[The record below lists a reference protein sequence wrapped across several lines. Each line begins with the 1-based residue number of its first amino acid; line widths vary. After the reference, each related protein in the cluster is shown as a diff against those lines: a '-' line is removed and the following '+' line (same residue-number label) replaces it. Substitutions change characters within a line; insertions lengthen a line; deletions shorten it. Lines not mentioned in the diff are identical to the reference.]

1 MDHWLVGG
9 ILAALIGAL
18 ISLLNYRLSL
28 YIVKKKPDMLAMMS
42 VPRQIINIVYL
53 VAVYLLAEKTPWELM
68 PLLVGAALGLTGT
81 MFVCTRLLLKAV
93 ETAPGTEQNHGGDD
107 NG

>member
-28 YIVKKKPDMLAMMS
+28 YIVKKNPDMLAMMS
-42 VPRQIINIVYL
+42 VPRQIINIGYLVVVYL
-53 VAVYLLAEKTPWELM
+53 VADKTPWELM
-68 PLLVGAALGLTGT
+68 PLLVGAAIGLTGT
-81 MFVCTRLLLKAV
+81 MFVCTQRLLKAV
-93 ETAPGTEQNHGGDD
+93 EASPGTEQKNGGDD